1 MNLDDFIR
9 ELDDIGTFENG
20 KAIIPICV
28 DFDDMF

>member
-20 KAIIPICV
+20 KSNHSNLCGL
-28 DFDDMF
+28 